1 MYMLGSVNTAGN
13 GGGVVAQDTAP
24 TNKRMLWI
32 DTANGGIAK
41 YYDKTKQAWVTVTAT
56 WS

>member
-1 MYMLGSVNTAGN
+1 MLGSVNTAGN

-41 YYDKTKQAWVTVTAT
+41 YYDKEKQEWVIVTAT

>member
-1 MYMLGSVNTAGN
+1 MLGSVNTAGN

-41 YYDKTKQAWVTVTAT
+41 YYDTNTKTWKIVTST